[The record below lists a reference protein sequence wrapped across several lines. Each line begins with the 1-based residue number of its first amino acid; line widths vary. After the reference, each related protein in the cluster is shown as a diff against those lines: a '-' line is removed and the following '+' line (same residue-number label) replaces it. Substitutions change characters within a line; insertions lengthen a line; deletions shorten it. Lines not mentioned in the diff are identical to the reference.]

1 MSQLLPG
8 SIQPIQQMKTCF
20 SMTIYFVSRC
30 INITMQ
36 CIVKICA
43 LRQICIFDPDMS
55 FMLYLVNAPGSY
67 QNIDKHYYNFKTLK
81 YHP

>member
-8 SIQPIQQMKTCF
+8 CF
-20 SMTIYFVSRC
+20 SMTIYFMSRC

-36 CIVKICA
+36 CNVKICA

-55 FMLYLVNAPGSY
+55 FILYLVNAPGSY